1 MKELVVQ
8 CTNGHFFD
16 SNLYETCPHCGAYPV
31 PTGNA
36 EPDIV
41 LGTIAHNEK
50 KKKKFSLFGHHK
62 NDGEITQVPTSMEIL
77 NGMSHSYN
85 SEPSY
90 FDILNNNYQ
99 SNEKGNEE
107 TCVKKDY
114 KDGITRDIWGGD
126 LLNKDNDVDCN
137 DFEDS
142 PIENDE
148 ELLDCNNYNEENE
161 PQSKRNDLKSDEEI
175 NKKES
180 LADVVK
186 KVSANTDG
194 KTFGYF
200 MATSHEKEMQKN
212 SAISSEPVVGWLVCI
227 HGPHFGESFN
237 ISTGRNTI
245 GRSPNNKIIIANDQ
259 AISREKHALLIYEPR
274 KREFYLSAGDG
285 TTLSYVNDE
294 AVLDRKLLSKNDII
308 EMGSCKFLLFPL
320 CGEDFSWEEYISKEQ
335 Q

>member
-1 MKELVVQ
+1 M
-8 CTNGHFFD
+8 
-16 SNLYETCPHCGAYPV
+16 
-31 PTGNA
+31 
-36 EPDIV
+36 
-41 LGTIAHNEK
+41 
-50 KKKKFSLFGHHK
+50 
-62 NDGEITQVPTSMEIL
+62 
-77 NGMSHSYN
+77 
-85 SEPSY
+85 
-90 FDILNNNYQ
+90 
-99 SNEKGNEE
+99 
-107 TCVKKDY
+107 
-114 KDGITRDIWGGD
+114 GGD

-142 PIENDE
+142 PIENDVE
-148 ELLDCNNYNEENE
+148 SLDCNNFNKENE
-161 PQSKRNDLKSDEEI
+161 PQTKKNDLNSEEEI

-180 LADVVK
+180 LVDVVK
-186 KVSANTDG
+186 KASANADG

-212 SAISSEPVVGWLVCI
+212 STVSSEPVVGWLVCI

-259 AISREKHALLIYEPR
+259 AISREKHVLLIYEPR

-285 TTLSYVNDE
+285 TTLSYVNGE